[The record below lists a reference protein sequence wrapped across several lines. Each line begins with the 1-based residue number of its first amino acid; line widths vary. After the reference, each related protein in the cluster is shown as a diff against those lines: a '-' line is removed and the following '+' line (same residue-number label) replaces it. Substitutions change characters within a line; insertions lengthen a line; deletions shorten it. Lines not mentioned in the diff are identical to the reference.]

1 MSNFIFTASAGRYIQ
16 YASLSTGSD
25 AVVVLLL
32 KASGLQADTTLRD
45 YTTLSTLLASNTE
58 ATFTNYV
65 RKVLTSGFTITQN
78 FTTNVQT
85 VAQANQTWFAAG
97 GASNDVLGKL
107 ITAYRPLSSSPD
119 SACIPMTAY
128 DCTATTTGSDLLTQF
143 ASGVFATA
151 TAS

>member
-97 GASNDVLGKL
+97 GASNDGNLGL
-107 ITAYRPLSSSPD
+107 DRHRVSVVGHAE
-119 SACIPMTAY
+119 
-128 DCTATTTGSDLLTQF
+128 DLRAERDRF
-143 ASGVFATA
+143 A
-151 TAS
+151 